1 MACAQLR
8 RCRDESPCA
17 AFAVLMGTPA
27 GSGKIG
33 KGNVR
38 LQHRGYGGLIYGCF
52 GHLLGI
58 FGIHHILNFLEISM
72 LSQTGWNMFNPIGTC
87 GNMAQAGAV
96 LAVAIK
102 SRNTKMKQIAYPSAF
117 SATLGITEPAVFGV
131 TLRLGKPFIMSM
143 IGGGVGGFL
152 ASILGLK
159 ATGIPGTLLYLNN
172 QLPYYILTN
181 VVAMA
186 VAFALTYTIGYKEE
200 AETAPASKGS
210 GSPASNARPVL
221 FMLLFPAPSFPPN
234 RFLTKLLPLAFL
246 ARAWASSLRTALSLP
261 PSTEK
266 SRLWQIPGTQSASHP
281 LTAWRSSFTS
291 VWTRWQ

>member
-1 MACAQLR
+1 
-8 RCRDESPCA
+8 
-17 AFAVLMGTPA
+17 
-27 GSGKIG
+27 
-33 KGNVR
+33 
-38 LQHRGYGGLIYGCF
+38 
-52 GHLLGI
+52 
-58 FGIHHILNFLEISM
+58 M

-143 IGGGVGGFL
+143 IGGGAGGFL

-210 GSPASNARPVL
+210 GSPASNARPAL

-234 RFLTKLLPLAFL
+234 RFLMKLLPLAFL

>member
-1 MACAQLR
+1 MILLLKHVRQ
-8 RCRDESPCA
+8 
-17 AFAVLMGTPA
+17 V
-27 GSGKIG
+27 IG
-33 KGNVR
+33 
-38 LQHRGYGGLIYGCF
+38 
-52 GHLLGI
+52 
-58 FGIHHILNFLEISM
+58 M
-72 LSQTGWNMFNPIGTC
+72 
-87 GNMAQAGAV
+87 
-96 LAVAIK
+96 
-102 SRNTKMKQIAYPSAF
+102 NTH
-117 SATLGITEPAVFGV
+117 
-131 TLRLGKPFIMSM
+131 
-143 IGGGVGGFL
+143 GGGNIRGAGGFL

-210 GSPASNARPVL
+210 GSPASNARL
-221 FMLLFPAPSFPPN
+221 ARFMLLFPAPSFPPN
-234 RFLTKLLPLAFL
+234 RFLTKLLPLAFW